1 MKKYA
6 PASYR
11 PTIQRLGVHGLCRQL
26 MLLYLKASLCN
37 LLTIKWQL
45 QNHVDGTVSCNR
57 LNGVSVSATSLVSAT
72 SVRGWDHIVTYMLTS
87 THLRPVSMT
96 FCLPVCGR
104 MSVCNP
110 GAMFS
115 GRWRFGLD
123 RSGEVDLFTDPHEN
137 TTETLLQLLRAAVS
151 PEPEAD
157 GSVLFGH
164 LRGTVVGL
172 RYYTG
177 VVRINQSPIKMC
189 LPTSAG

>member
-1 MKKYA
+1 
-6 PASYR
+6 
-11 PTIQRLGVHGLCRQL
+11 
-26 MLLYLKASLCN
+26 
-37 LLTIKWQL
+37 
-45 QNHVDGTVSCNR
+45 
-57 LNGVSVSATSLVSAT
+57 
-72 SVRGWDHIVTYMLTS
+72 
-87 THLRPVSMT
+87 
-96 FCLPVCGR
+96 
-104 MSVCNP
+104 
-110 GAMFS
+110 MFS
-115 GRWRFGLD
+115 GRWRFGSD

-177 VVRINQSPIKMC
+177 VVRIDQSPIKMY